1 VTAIKDWRRWNWR
14 MISWMLDGPL
24 CNPANL
30 ADVLKT
36 KFMSRVGKL
45 FVLRPRNTN
54 TTSYVW
60 GTPCL

>member
-1 VTAIKDWRRWNWR
+1 

-45 FVLRPRNTN
+45 FVLRPRKTN
-54 TTSYVW
+54 TASYVW